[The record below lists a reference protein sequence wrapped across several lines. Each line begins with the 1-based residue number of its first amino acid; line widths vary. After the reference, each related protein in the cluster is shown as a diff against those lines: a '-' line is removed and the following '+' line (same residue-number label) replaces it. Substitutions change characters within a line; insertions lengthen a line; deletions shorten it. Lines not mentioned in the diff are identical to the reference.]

1 MHTAGFGSKVS
12 LLNTGF
18 PGAGSSSDN
27 GSIYYAMA
35 IIWPQMVAVLYTDD
49 GGASMYAA
57 WLSCAPSVMINFGQI
72 VAGFLAEP
80 IGKTKLQCIS
90 VLVIGGALLGGESLV
105 LRVTPVEQIC

>member
-1 MHTAGFGSKVS
+1 
-12 LLNTGF
+12 
-18 PGAGSSSDN
+18 
-27 GSIYYAMA
+27 MA

-105 LRVTPVEQIC
+105 LRVTLVEQIC